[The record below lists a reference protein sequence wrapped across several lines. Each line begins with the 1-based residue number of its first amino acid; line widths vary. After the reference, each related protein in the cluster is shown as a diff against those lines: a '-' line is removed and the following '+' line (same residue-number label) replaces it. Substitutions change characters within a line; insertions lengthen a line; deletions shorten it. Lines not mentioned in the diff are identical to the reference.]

1 MHASTHTPHTLQ
13 SKRARE
19 QESKSWHFHSNSV
32 HLKSPVRKLST
43 INGFIFLRA
52 HTQVAELTVK
62 PVFNQHLMVSLSDDP
77 VVLFEVWDTYIATY
91 ISV

>member
-1 MHASTHTPHTLQ
+1 MSAQYICVLILLYICVLILPHTLQ
-13 SKRARE
+13 S
-19 QESKSWHFHSNSV
+19 NSE

-43 INGFIFLRA
+43 INVFFLFFFSRA
-52 HTQVAELTVK
+52 HTQVAELTVN

-91 ISV
+91 VSV